1 MRRALLT
8 LLSALAVIGALAITV
23 PASAGECS
31 QPPPPPSSPPNA

>member
-1 MRRALLT
+1 MHRALLT
-8 LLSALAVIGALAITV
+8 LLSALAVIGALAMTA